1 MKIID
6 ILKLCDYRK
15 IEEKIKFYYG
25 NDNLCE
31 YEKLYNELMCRKTDS
46 ADDCGMYIT
55 IKAYLKETDM
65 EVEDF
70 SENDTSLWFDV
81 SGFINDDDEIYS
93 IASSGYSEFLLY
105 DISEETLEKFSYETI
120 LAHCF
125 YEVTFYGFEDFEDFS
140 PNPLTNSEK

>member
-15 IEEKIKFYYG
+15 IEEKMRLHYG
-25 NDNLCE
+25 KVNLSE
-31 YEKLYNELMCRKTDS
+31 YEKLYNELICRKTDS

-55 IKAYLKETDM
+55 IKAYYKETDK
-65 EVEDF
+65 ETENF

-81 SGFINDDDEIYS
+81 SGFTKDDDEIYS
-93 IASSGYSEFLLY
+93 IASSVYSEFLLY
-105 DISEETLEKFSYETI
+105 DISEATLEKFSYESI

-125 YEVTFYGFEDFEDFS
+125 YEITFYGFEDFEDFS
-140 PNPLTNSEK
+140 PNALTNSEK

>member
-6 ILKLCDYRK
+6 ILKICDYRK
-15 IEEKIKFYYG
+15 IKEKIKLHYG
-25 NDNLCE
+25 NENLCE
-31 YEKLYNELMCRKTDS
+31 YEKLYNELICRKTDS
-46 ADDCGMYIT
+46 ADDCGMYIS
-55 IKAYLKETDM
+55 IKAYHKETDM
-65 EVEDF
+65 EAENF

-81 SGFINDDDEIYS
+81 SGFIKGNDEIYS

-125 YEVTFYGFEDFEDFS
+125 YEVTFYGFEDFS
-140 PNPLTNSEK
+140 SN